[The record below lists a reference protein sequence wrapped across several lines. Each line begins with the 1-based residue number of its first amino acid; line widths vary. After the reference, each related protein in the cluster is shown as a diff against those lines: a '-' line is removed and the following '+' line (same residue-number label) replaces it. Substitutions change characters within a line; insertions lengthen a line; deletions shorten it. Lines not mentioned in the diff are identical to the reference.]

1 MLLNM
6 YKGDKIQSKTNM
18 YDQFFERAQH
28 VAINVTMGRDCVLS
42 TYKNLALVW
51 TWMGAWAL

>member
-6 YKGDKIQSKTNM
+6 YKGDKIWSKTNM
-18 YDQFFERAQH
+18 YDQFSERAQH
-28 VAINVTMGRDCVLS
+28 VAINVTMRKGCVLS

-51 TWMGAWAL
+51 M

>member
-51 TWMGAWAL
+51 T